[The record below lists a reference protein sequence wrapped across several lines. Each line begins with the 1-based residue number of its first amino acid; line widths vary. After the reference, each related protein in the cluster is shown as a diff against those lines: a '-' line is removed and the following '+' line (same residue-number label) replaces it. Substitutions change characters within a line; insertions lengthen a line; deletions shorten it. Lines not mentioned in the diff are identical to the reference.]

1 MPIPEPK
8 AGEEQDAYMGR
19 CMSFMKGEKD
29 KFKTQEQRVA
39 ICLNTFRRKSE
50 DVIGKIDR
58 ILEAVVVGDVG
69 KKIAGDRQCPKGQRW
84 CAKCMACIDVREA
97 PGTGVPAFQCP
108 GCKESFYTRGYGAA
122 VTSLV
127 GPGGQKANLS
137 GGIHESVD
145 AEVEVY
151 KAKDKKWYVYWED
164 KHGADHYGPFKNMDA
179 GLKAVSKRFGN
190 PGFFASDDSGNIPV
204 PKKVKKIHEA
214 TRGREYETTNVDL
227 SNILTFIYDSNKDKW
242 SKVKVKDLRTLEKK
256 MGGKVAK
263 PETYALKL
271 QIDKMKVKKLYF
283 YLDPY
288 DELIYSKWNVRWA
301 WSQKEADQEIQDSFE
316 AVDKKQPWGEKSFGK
331 LKTL

>member
-8 AGEEQDAYMGR
+8 SGEEQDAYMGR

-58 ILEAVVVGDVG
+58 LLEAVVVGDVG

-84 CAKCMACIDVREA
+84 CPKCMACIDVREA

-108 GCKESFYTRGYGAA
+108 GCKDNFYTRGYGAA
-122 VTSLV
+122 VTS
-127 GPGGQKANLS
+127 PGGQKANLS
-137 GGIHESVD
+137 GGIHEV
-145 AEVEVY
+145 V
-151 KAKDKKWYVYWED
+151 
-164 KHGADHYGPFKNMDA
+164 
-179 GLKAVSKRFGN
+179 
-190 PGFFASDDSGNIPV
+190 
-204 PKKVKKIHEA
+204 
-214 TRGREYETTNVDL
+214 RGREYETTNVDL
-227 SNILTFIYDSNKDKW
+227 SNILTFIYNSDKDKW
-242 SKVKVKDLRTLEKK
+242 NKVKVKDLRTLEKK
-256 MGGKVAK
+256 MGGKVPK
-263 PETYALKL
+263 PETHALKL